1 MRGGAGLSEGLNQTI
16 DFIFYND
23 QKEVLLQE
31 NKNVSNGNNYAF
43 LGTFAAATIGGLL
56 KNKLS
61 IVNKVKIMHGETVP
75 LSLIEATERAKA
87 ILQNDLGLDESMANQ
102 IVESGNIKELGGEGR
117 FFNVT
122 NDKRLD
128 EEDCIPDK
136 CEIKTQLFAIHVDGD
151 KSNDLAKTYKTK
163 ESKWVPYDSVSDNI
177 FEGHRLLLTKVKDDL
192 FKSSEGGRHRSRKHK
207 KSKKSKKGRKHSG
220 RKTRKHTRGK
230 HSRRRHH

>member
-1 MRGGAGLSEGLNQTI
+1 MRGGVGLNEGLNQTI

-75 LSLIEATERAKA
+75 LTISEATERAKA
-87 ILQNDLGLDESMANQ
+87 ILRNDLGLDESMADQ
-102 IVESGNIKELGGEGR
+102 IVESGNIRELGGEGK

-163 ESKWVPYDSVSDNI
+163 ESKWVSYDSVGENI
-177 FEGHRLLLTKVKDDL
+177 FEGHRLLLSKVKGEL
-192 FKSSEGGRHRSRKHK
+192 FETSEGGRRRTRKHKKGK
-207 KSKKSKKGRKHSG
+207 KSKKSKKAKKHRKG
-220 RKTRKHTRGK
+220 KKTYK
-230 HSRRRHH
+230 RRH